1 MFLKIISLYQVCFSS
16 GPERISEHTSS
27 LSFKGLPFK
36 SGFKNS
42 GQRGEGGGRT
52 RGSVGQWIQSLVLF
66 GFFLVLVFRDRVSL
80 YSLGC
85 PGTHSVDQAGLE
97 LRNPPVSASRVLGLK
112 AVPPRPALVLFVSMV
127 LSGWRGGG
135 LRVSE
140 GLLVTTM
147 KSNLLV
153 Y

>member
-1 MFLKIISLYQVCFSS
+1 MVFFFVFLLGV
-16 GPERISEHTSS
+16 
-27 LSFKGLPFK
+27 
-36 SGFKNS
+36 
-42 GQRGEGGGRT
+42 GR
-52 RGSVGQWIQSLVLF
+52 S
-66 GFFLVLVFRDRVSL
+66 DRVSL